1 MPNLQNHSEKMAF
14 ATVSASLFSTAVT
27 KAYFVNAS
35 VMQRMY
41 LCCRPAASIG
51 PKRSACILM
60 FGLSGIGSG
69 WSRGG
74 LFVEDFLCWQRKHVL
89 V

>member
-1 MPNLQNHSEKMAF
+1 NLQNHSEKMAF

-27 KAYFVNAS
+27 IAYLVKAS

-51 PKRSACILM
+51 PNRSAWIRML
-60 FGLSGIGSG
+60 GLSGIG
-69 WSRGG
+69 RG
-74 LFVEDFLCWQRKHVL
+74 
-89 V
+89 